1 MPIFRSASVKLDSQQ
16 SLRSFH
22 FSSCPAACPVTVTY
36 LDFPSTMIARSLTI
50 LAWAVS
56 FFQHGAAAAPTWPS
70 SMDELEDIMFLST
83 GYQAR
88 GFAEP
93 VTPCT
98 SAGAEGFI
106 TAAQWL
112 RMAFHDMGT
121 ANVFTGVGGL
131 DASIVFEMS
140 FGSNN
145 SPGFNV
151 SLQQLAPYF
160 SSRSSMS
167 DLIALSVY
175 TSVRGCGGPV
185 VSIRTGRIDAT
196 AQGPNPDVFLPQPQ
210 NSLFTFESQFQRL
223 GFNTTQMIAVVAC
236 GHTLGQV
243 HSSTFPQIATSG
255 PKDLD
260 STPAVFDE
268 KVASEYLGGTT
279 PDLLVVGPSGFDSDL
294 RVFAG
299 DGNVTINSMAT
310 SAGFNSM
317 CSTVLQQMIE
327 VVPSGVT
334 LTNPIVPYDIKPSAL
349 QLTLLNGGTAFS
361 FTGEIRI
368 RTTTLPANQ
377 IASVQLVYMDRNGG
391 SECGSGGCTISSSYV
406 GNSAGFDDSFVVG
419 FILLRVL

>member
-1 MPIFRSASVKLDSQQ
+1 
-16 SLRSFH
+16 
-22 FSSCPAACPVTVTY
+22 
-36 LDFPSTMIARSLTI
+36 
-50 LAWAVS
+50 
-56 FFQHGAAAAPTWPS
+56 
-70 SMDELEDIMFLST
+70 MDELEDIMFLNT
-83 GYQAR
+83 GYRAR

-98 SAGAEGFI
+98 SEGVEGFI

-112 RMAFHDMGT
+112 RLAFHDMGT

-140 FGSNN
+140 EGTNN
-145 SPGFNV
+145 SPGLSV
-151 SLQQLAPYF
+151 SLEQLAPYL

-185 VSIRTGRIDAT
+185 VPIRTGRIDAT
-196 AQGPNPDVFLPQPQ
+196 ATGPLPDVFLPQPQ
-210 NSLFTFESQFQRL
+210 NSFFTFVSQFQRI
-223 GFNTTQMIAVVAC
+223 GFNTSQMIAVTAC

-243 HSSTFPQIATSG
+243 HSSTFPQIATAG
-255 PKDLD
+255 PKPLDL
-260 STPAVFDE
+260 TPAVFDE
-268 KVASEYLGGTT
+268 KVASEYLAGTT

-299 DGNVTINSMAT
+299 DGNVTIQSMAT
-310 SAGFNSM
+310 PAGFNSM

-334 LTNPIVPYDIKPSAL
+334 LTDPIVPYDVKPSAL
-349 QLTLLNGGTAFS
+349 QLTLLNGGAAFS
-361 FTGEIRI
+361 FTGQIRI
-368 RTTTLPANQ
+368 RTTTLPASQ

-391 SECGSGGCTISSSYV
+391 SQCGSGGCTISSSNA
-406 GNSAGFDDSFVVG
+406 GSSAGFDDSFIVS
-419 FILLRVL
+419 FILLRVLK